1 MRGLQTTAG
10 VLAYDLFQQV
20 LESAHKISTGF
31 EAVMTSQADMSTET
45 LSRPS
50 LSFLS
55 SASTGS
61 GTAGPFQRSL
71 HLHHHDQEAT
81 PTARE
86 KAGRTSHSARP
97 PLSTITNTAAR
108 HDTSLLS
115 DAPSSVSK
123 SRGKRHADRGAV
135 EGDWSRWQELAWE
148 PVLVDQVYLLQV
160 KPCVLWCHIGCRV
173 YAVHYSV
180 LILLMQCACAVA
192 GVRFFGQTAGLHPRP
207 SQ

>member
-31 EAVMTSQADMSTET
+31 EAVMTQADMSAET

-55 SASTGS
+55 SASTGA

-71 HLHHHDQEAT
+71 HLHHHDQDAT

-86 KAGRTSHSARP
+86 KAGRP

-108 HDTSLLS
+108 HDTSMLS

-123 SRGKRHADRGAV
+123 SWGKRQADRGAV

-160 KPCVLWCHIGCRV
+160 KPCVLWSHIGCRV
-173 YAVHYSV
+173 YAVHCSV

-192 GVRFFGQTAGLHPRP
+192 GVRFFGQTAGLHSRP